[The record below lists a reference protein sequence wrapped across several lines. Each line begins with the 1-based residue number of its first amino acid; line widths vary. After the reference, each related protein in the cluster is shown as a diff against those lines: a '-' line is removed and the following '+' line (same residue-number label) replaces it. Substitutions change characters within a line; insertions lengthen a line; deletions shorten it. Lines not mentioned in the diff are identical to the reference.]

1 MERFIGK
8 TAIVTGAGNGIGEGY
23 AKAFAAEGATVVVAD
38 LDETNGERVAGEIN
52 ASGGKA
58 LAVVCDVTDEKSTL
72 ALAERAASEFGGVD
86 VVINNA
92 GLYRGMEHH
101 TLQDIPVSYFQKFF
115 DVSLTGA
122 LLVTRACVPSM
133 TERGGGSIVNQSS
146 TGAYMGAGAYGIAKL
161 AQHGLTH
168 SLARELGPLNI
179 RVNAIAPG
187 PTDTAATRELPG
199 DIVSQILATLPLS
212 RMGMPQDMADAAL
225 FLSSPEASWITGVI
239 LRVDGG
245 QFMLA

>member
-23 AKAFAAEGATVVVAD
+23 AKAFAGEGAAVVVAD
-38 LDETNGERVAGEIN
+38 LDEKNAERVAGEIT

-58 LAVVCDVTDEKSTL
+58 LAVVCDVSDEKSTL
-72 ALAERAASEFGGVD
+72 ALAEQAANEFGGID

-133 TERGGGSIVNQSS
+133 AERGGGSVVNQSS

-199 DIVSQILATLPLS
+199 DIVAQILATLPLS
-212 RMGMPQDMADAAL
+212 RMGVPQDMADAAL